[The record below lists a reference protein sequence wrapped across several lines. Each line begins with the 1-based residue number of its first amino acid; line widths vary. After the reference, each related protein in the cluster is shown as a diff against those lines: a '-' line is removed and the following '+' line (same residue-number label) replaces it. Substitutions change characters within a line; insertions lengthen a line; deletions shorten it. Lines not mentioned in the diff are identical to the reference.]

1 MIYSFLIIV
10 NSFSCLSLLNKI
22 EEYQTIY
29 DKSCGDKVSYFKNK
43 EFCDNLDDKI
53 ILLTDVINEKCG
65 IEAYTC

>member
-22 EEYQTIY
+22 EEYQKIY
-29 DKSCGDKVSYFKNK
+29 DNTCESKSLYNKNK
-43 EFCDNLDDKI
+43 KFCNELDDKI
-53 ILLTDVINEKCG
+53 VFLSDVIYKKCG